1 MTAGSAPASAFQ
13 SDLVCEGGGV
23 KGIGLTGAALRL
35 HEAGY
40 TFPRIAG
47 TSAGAVVGAVLAA
60 LQAAGEPLDR
70 AGDVARSLDYRRF
83 RDSGRVGRLLG
94 PLGFLADTASL
105 LVESGLYEGSYVR
118 DWIRGVLA
126 DLGVRTF
133 GDLREN
139 DPGSALPAQRAYR
152 LVVTASDLS
161 RQRLV
166 RLPWDYPDYGLDP
179 DDVLVA
185 DAVRTSASIPF
196 FFEPVQMRTPQGTST
211 LVDGALLSNYPLG
224 IFDRD
229 DGRPA
234 RWPTLGIRLTSALGE
249 PRGGEPVRGPVSLAL
264 AIVQTTL
271 EASQA
276 QHVEGT
282 CDVDRSIF
290 VDTSQVSVIDFDI
303 TPAQQESLYVAGR
316 QAADTFLST
325 WSYDD
330 WRARCAAG
338 PPAPPGPTP
347 EPETAPDL
355 PVPR

>member
-1 MTAGSAPASAFQ
+1 MTAGSVPASALQ
-13 SDLVCEGGGV
+13 ADLVCEGGGV
-23 KGIGLTGAALRL
+23 KGIGLTGAAVRL

-47 TSAGAVVGAVLAA
+47 TSAGAIVGAVLAA

-70 AGDVARSLDYRRF
+70 AGDIARSLHYSRF
-83 RDSGRVGRLLG
+83 RDSGRIGRLLG
-94 PLGFLADTASL
+94 PLGFLADTVSL
-105 LVESGLYEGSYVR
+105 LVESGLYEGTYLR
-118 DWIRGVLA
+118 DWVRGVLA

-139 DPGSALPAQRAYR
+139 DAGSALPPQRAYR

-166 RLPWDYPDYGLDP
+166 RLPWDYRDYGLDP
-179 DDVLVA
+179 DEVPVA
-185 DAVRTSASIPF
+185 DAVRASASIPF
-196 FFEPVQMRTPQGTST
+196 FFEPVQLRTPQGSST

-234 RWPTLGIRLTSALGE
+234 RWPTLGIRLTSLLGE

-264 AIVQTTL
+264 AIAQTTL

-276 QHVEGT
+276 QHVDGT
-282 CDVDRSIF
+282 CDVDRSVF

-303 TPAQQESLYVAGR
+303 TAAQQEALYVAGR
-316 QAADTFLST
+316 RAADKFLAT
-325 WSYDD
+325 WSYEE
-330 WRARCAAG
+330 WRSRCAAG
-338 PPAPPGPTP
+338 PPAPPGPTS
-347 EPETAPDL
+347 EPATSSDDSMPA
-355 PVPR
+355 

>member
-1 MTAGSAPASAFQ
+1 M
-13 SDLVCEGGGV
+13 
-23 KGIGLTGAALRL
+23 LRL
-35 HEAGY
+35 NAAGY

-70 AGDVARSLDYRRF
+70 AAEVTRSLDYRRF

-105 LVESGLYEGSYVR
+105 LFESGLYEGRYLH
-118 DWIRGVLA
+118 DWLRGVLA

-133 GDLREN
+133 ADLRED
-139 DPGSALPAQRAYR
+139 DPGSALPPERAYR

-166 RLPWDYPDYGLDP
+166 RLPWDYPDYGLEP
-179 DDVLVA
+179 DEVSVA
-185 DAVRTSASIPF
+185 DAVRASASIPF
-196 FFEPVQMRTPQGTST
+196 FFEPVQMPTPRGTST
-211 LVDGALLSNYPLG
+211 LVDGGLLSNYPLG

-234 RWPTLGIRLTSALGE
+234 RWPTLGVRLTSRLGE
-249 PRGGEPVRGPVSLAL
+249 PRYSEPVRGPVSLAL
-264 AIVQTTL
+264 AVVQTTI

-276 QHVEGT
+276 QHVAGA
-282 CDVDRSIF
+282 CDVERSVF
-290 VDTSQVSVIDFDI
+290 VDTSDISVVDFDI
-303 TPAQQESLYVAGR
+303 TQAQQEALYDGGWRSAER
-316 QAADTFLST
+316 FLTT
-325 WSYDD
+325 WSYDE

-338 PPAPPGPTP
+338 PTAPPGPTSGF
-347 EPETAPDL
+347 TGGST
-355 PVPR
+355 